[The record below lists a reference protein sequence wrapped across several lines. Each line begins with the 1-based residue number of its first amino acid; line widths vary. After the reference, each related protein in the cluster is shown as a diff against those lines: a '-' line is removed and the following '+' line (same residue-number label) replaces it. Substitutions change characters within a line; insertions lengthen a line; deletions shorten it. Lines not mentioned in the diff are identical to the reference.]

1 MVGVAVQIDLAALK
15 PLADVLERVARE
27 TPERLATE
35 MLRAALYLCRALAA
49 RTRKAT
55 KRITKAEWRA
65 EPSANPPRYAHSNSK
80 GRALLRRWTL
90 WRKLGTPDAY
100 KKDHF
105 VYTKARRGANG
116 KMAGKN
122 EAGEL
127 RELLRVHGGIQN
139 AGLARASWGWLAK
152 RIYNAAADV
161 ELMVA
166 WRTKKK
172 WRRDPRRAVTSL
184 FRRVAGGAS
193 ADLVNALDH
202 IAAACPPAAV
212 EEAAAAT
219 ARRLEHNIANHIERA
234 AR

>member
-1 MVGVAVQIDLAALK
+1 MVGVAVQIDEAALK

-27 TPERLATE
+27 TPERLAAET
-35 MLRAALYLCRALAA
+35 LRAALYLCRALAA
-49 RTRKAT
+49 RTRKAP
-55 KRITKAEWRA
+55 KKIPKAEWRA

-90 WRKLGTPDAY
+90 WRKLGTPAAY
-100 KKDHF
+100 AKDHF

-116 KMAGKN
+116 KMVGKRAA
-122 EAGEL
+122 EEV
-127 RELLRVHGGIQN
+127 RELLKQHGGIQN
-139 AGLARASWGWLAK
+139 AGLAKASWGWTAR
-152 RIYNAAADV
+152 RIYHAADAGA
-161 ELMVA
+161 LMA
-166 WRTKKK
+166 SWRTKK
-172 WRRDPRRAVTSL
+172 WRRDPRRAVTAL
-184 FRRVAGGAS
+184 FRRIAGGAS